1 MAEIGSNASAPTEQ
15 KRRRVLEGQERL
27 RDVERKKFLQL
38 IQPNTDDRI
47 FDVGCSTGRLLAQ
60 LESEFHVAEAHG
72 SDVDP
77 KLAQPDRGIIVAS
90 GENLA
95 GVPDEHY
102 TKVIFSHSLEHIPN
116 RAAALQEAYRILVDE
131 GRIYVTFFLYTE
143 ESRNLPGVAQ
153 CFDSPAPI
161 VDPAQIRAE
170 LEQAGF
176 QILSEEIVRKLT
188 SLTIEMAPVSSLM
201 IEAEKIPMTTN
212 Y

>member
-1 MAEIGSNASAPTEQ
+1 MAEIGTDTPGAPEL
-15 KRRRVLEGQERL
+15 KRRRILEGQERL
-27 RDVERKKFLQL
+27 RNIERQKLL
-38 IQPNTDDRI
+38 DTMQPNADDRI
-47 FDVGCSTGRLLAQ
+47 FDVGCSTGRLLKQ
-60 LESEFHVAEAHG
+60 LDSEFHVAEAHG

-77 KLAQPDRGIIVAS
+77 KLGQPDKGIIVAS
-90 GENLA
+90 GENLE
-95 GVPDEHY
+95 GVPDGHY
-102 TKVIFSHSLEHIPN
+102 TKVVFSHSLEHIPN
-116 RAAALQEAYRILVDE
+116 RPAALQEAYRILGDE

-143 ESRNLPGVAQ
+143 ESRRLPGVAQ

-176 QILSEEIVRKLT
+176 QILSDQVLT
-188 SLTIEMAPVSSLM
+188 ELSSATVQLSEVPSLM